1 VWRGAAA
8 VAAVVVLAACSG
20 DDGGD
25 GDASAT
31 TRGDRGVT
39 TEAASDTD
47 GGTIYDTV
55 PAGEKQILAPVA
67 LDDVAEFGDGVTARL
82 TGFEALDVEAFMPG
96 EISGPGVSI
105 TVELTNGSTE
115 PIDLGNVAVELVA
128 TGDRYAT
135 LITTQENTHL
145 EGELAP
151 GGTADGTYVFTI
163 ADEDRAAITVQVTYA
178 APKPTALFTGSLAD
192 V

>member
-1 VWRGAAA
+1 
-8 VAAVVVLAACSG
+8 
-20 DDGGD
+20 
-25 GDASAT
+25 
-31 TRGDRGVT
+31 
-39 TEAASDTD
+39 
-47 GGTIYDTV
+47 
-55 PAGEKQILAPVA
+55 
-67 LDDVAEFGDGVTARL
+67 
-82 TGFEALDVEAFMPG
+82 MPG

-115 PIDLGNVAVELVA
+115 PINLGDVAVELVA

-145 EGELAP
+145 DGELAP

-178 APKPTALFTGSLAD
+178 APKPTALFAGSLAD